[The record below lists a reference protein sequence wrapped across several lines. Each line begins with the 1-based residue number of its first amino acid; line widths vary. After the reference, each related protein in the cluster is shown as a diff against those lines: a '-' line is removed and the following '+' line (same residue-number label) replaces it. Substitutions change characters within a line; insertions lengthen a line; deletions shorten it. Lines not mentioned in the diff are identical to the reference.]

1 MLISLLSL
9 PTLLL
14 AEHVYTPVCSLDTFI
29 IVNLSVTLNTSPF
42 PVVVLTLSLIN
53 TLPLN
58 VHTIVGNGIPV
69 ASQVVVMLFP
79 SVVILSVIM
88 MLVISG

>member
-1 MLISLLSL
+1 M
-9 PTLLL
+9 LLL

-29 IVNLSVTLNTSPF
+29 IVNISVTLNTSPF
-42 PVVVLTLSLIN
+42 PVVVLALSLIN

-69 ASQVVVMLFP
+69 ASQVIVMLFP
-79 SVVILSVIM
+79 STVTFVLSDIVI
-88 MLVISG
+88 LVISGGTAER